1 MSEVDANPE
10 VGAEAEAQSFDA
22 VAAFSNMLDGA
33 NQPPLQSDG
42 EGEEV
47 LDDQSEADPD
57 DTEQEIDEPVY
68 TVKVSGEEIEVPL
81 SELLNGYS
89 RESDY
94 RNKTKELAEMR
105 RNVESHVQQVQQV
118 VATDRQQLQE
128 ATQFFLSQLPQ
139 VSPPDPRLIDS
150 QPTEYLRQKELFE
163 RVNQQRAMAENA
175 IRNISAKQEQENREK
190 FDRMVEQGNAVLAQI
205 LPEWSDGQQ
214 RQGLTGAIVNHVGQ
228 FGFEPS
234 EMSNLADPRVVVM
247 MRQAV
252 IDSMKAAKYD
262 ELMAKTQ
269 SSNKRVQNLPPRA
282 ERPGRGANNAQDG
295 RTDAMR
301 ALKRSGSAD
310 AAAAVFAKM
319 L

>member
-10 VGAEAEAQSFDA
+10 VGAEADAQSFDA

-33 NQPPLQSDG
+33 NQPQPQSDG

-47 LDDQSEADPD
+47 LDDQSEAESD
-57 DTEQEIDEPVY
+57 DTEQEVDEPVF

-105 RNVESHVQQVQQV
+105 RTVESHVQQVQQT

-128 ATQFFLSQLPQ
+128 AAQFFLSQLPQ

-150 QPTEYLRQKELFE
+150 QPTEYLRQKELYE
-163 RVNQQRAMAENA
+163 RVNQQRNTAMAA
-175 IRNISAKQEQENREK
+175 IQQAKQRETAEQQAQRNSI
-190 FDRMVEQGNAVLAQI
+190 LAKGDEILSQV
-205 LPEWSDGQQ
+205 LPEWRDSAK
-214 RQGLTGAIVNHVGQ
+214 RAAMSSAIVEYAEN
-228 FGFEPS
+228 FGFSPDEIKAT
-234 EMSNLADPRVVVM
+234 ADPRAVVM
-247 MRQAV
+247 MKVAV
-252 IDSMKAAKYD
+252 ENAAKAAKYD
-262 ELMAKTQ
+262 DLMAKTQ

-282 ERPGRGANNAQDG
+282 ERPGRGTTNAQDG